1 MRIGFDAK
9 RAFNNHTGLGNYSR
23 FVIDSLLTFFPQ
35 YDYYLFTPGFDSQ
48 LKDYFAPR
56 SNLHIISPEG
66 IIDKTFASAWR
77 SLGLVKEL
85 EKYKIDVFHGLSNEL
100 PNGIEQTNI
109 KSIVSVHD
117 LIFLRYPDYYNNI
130 DAYIYKKKFRNACEH
145 ATHIVSAS
153 EQTKQDI
160 ISYFNTNPLKISV
173 VYQDCDK
180 QFYEKQS
187 DLKKEYV
194 IKKYGLPEQ
203 FFLTVGTIE
212 KRKNQLS
219 ILKAIASLRNV
230 SIKLVIV
237 GKATDYKKQLE
248 EFIITNDIQEQVTF
262 VPKIDFADLPAMF
275 QLAKCSIYISEFEGF
290 GIPVLE
296 ALRCEV
302 PNIASNVSSI
312 PEVAG
317 EAALLCSPTDVQTLA
332 KHISEVHSNPSLR
345 LELIEKGKLQ
355 SLKINPQH
363 IAEDLI
369 NIYET
374 K

>member
-1 MRIGFDAK
+1 M
-9 RAFNNHTGLGNYSR
+9 
-23 FVIDSLLTFFPQ
+23 
-35 YDYYLFTPGFDSQ
+35 
-48 LKDYFAPR
+48 
-56 SNLHIISPEG
+56 
-66 IIDKTFASAWR
+66 
-77 SLGLVKEL
+77 
-85 EKYKIDVFHGLSNEL
+85 SNEL

-369 NIYET
+369 HIYEI

>member
-35 YDYYLFTPGFDSQ
+35 HEYYLFTPGFDSQ

-56 SNLHIISPEG
+56 PNLHIVSPEG

-100 PNGIEQTNI
+100 PNGIEKTSI
-109 KSIVSVHD
+109 KSIVSIHD
-117 LIFLRYPDYYNNI
+117 LIFLRYPEYYNNI

-145 ATHIVSAS
+145 ATHIVSVS

-160 ISYFNTNPLKISV
+160 INYFSTNPSKISV

-180 QFYEKQS
+180 QFYDKQS
-187 DLKKEYV
+187 EQKKQAV
-194 IKKYGLPEQ
+194 AKKYGLPEQ

-219 ILKAIASLRNV
+219 ILKAIASLKDT
-230 SIKLVIV
+230 SIKLVVV
-237 GKATDYKKQLE
+237 GKATEYKKLLD
-248 EFIITNDIQEQVTF
+248 EFIVVNKMQEQVIF
-262 VPKIDFADLPAMF
+262 VPKIDFTDLPAIF
-275 QLAKCSIYISEFEGF
+275 QLALCSVYISEFEGF

-302 PNIASNVSSI
+302 PNIVSNVSSI

-317 EAALLCSPTDVQTLA
+317 EAALLCSPDDVQTLA
-332 KHISEVHSNPSLR
+332 KHIEDIHGNPSLR
-345 LELIEKGKLQ
+345 LELIEKGKRQ
-355 SLKINPQH
+355 AEKINPQQ
-363 IAEDLI
+363 IAEDLFK
-369 NIYET
+369 IYSA
-374 K
+374 

>member
-1 MRIGFDAK
+1 LRIGFDAK

-35 YDYYLFTPGFDSQ
+35 HEYYLFTPGFDSQ

-56 SNLHIISPEG
+56 PNLHIVSPEG

-100 PNGIEQTNI
+100 PNGIEKTSI
-109 KSIVSVHD
+109 KSIVSIHD

-145 ATHIVSAS
+145 ATHILSVS

-160 ISYFNTNPLKISV
+160 INYFNTNPLKISV

-180 QFYEKQS
+180 QFYAKQS
-187 DLKKEYV
+187 EQKKQAV
-194 IKKYGLPEQ
+194 AKKYGLPVQ
-203 FFLTVGTIE
+203 FFLAVGTIE

-219 ILKAIASLRNV
+219 ILKAIASLKDT
-230 SIKLVIV
+230 SIKLVVV
-237 GKATDYKKQLE
+237 GKVTEYKKQLDDY
-248 EFIITNDIQEQVTF
+248 IVSNNIQEQITF
-262 VPKIDFADLPAMF
+262 VPKVDFADLPTIF

-302 PNIASNVSSI
+302 PNIVSNMSSI

-317 EAALLCSPTDVQTLA
+317 DAALLCSPNDVQTLA
-332 KHISEVHSNPSLR
+332 KHIADVHSNPILR

-355 SLKINPQH
+355 AEKINPQH
-363 IAEDLI
+363 IAEDLLK
-369 NIYET
+369 IYST
-374 K
+374 

>member
-35 YDYYLFTPGFDSQ
+35 HEYYLFTPGFDSQ

-56 SNLHIISPEG
+56 PNLHIISPEG

-77 SLGLVKEL
+77 SFGLVKEL

-100 PNGIEQTNI
+100 PNGIEQSII
-109 KSIVSVHD
+109 KSIVSIHD

-145 ATHIVSAS
+145 ATHIVSVS

-160 ISYFNTNPLKISV
+160 MSYFHTNPSKISV

-187 DLKKEYV
+187 ESKKQNV
-194 IKKYGLPEQ
+194 INKYNLPEQ

-219 ILKAIASLRNV
+219 ILKAIASLKDT
-230 SIKLVIV
+230 SIKLVVV
-237 GKATDYKKQLE
+237 GKATEYKKLLD
-248 EFIITNDIQEQVTF
+248 EFIITNNMQEQITF
-262 VPKIDFADLPAMF
+262 VPKVDFADLPAMF
-275 QLAKCSIYISEFEGF
+275 QLANCAIYISEFEGF

-317 EAALLCSPTDVQTLA
+317 DAALLCSPTDVETLA
-332 KHISEVHSNPSLR
+332 KHMAHVHSNPVLR
-345 LELIEKGKLQ
+345 LDLIEKGKLQ
-355 SLKINPQH
+355 AEKINPQH
-363 IAEDLI
+363 IAEDLLK
-369 NIYET
+369 IYST
-374 K
+374 